1 MTLYTRSKSEGQL
14 PDVGGLALQELA
26 VRTRTDGQ
34 ASPPPYLWDRGKVFQ
49 PATYRVLHGCD
60 TPEFHKRKARGGWL
74 PQTPFL
80 QVETSLTGGLI
91 SWRYEKKWDQSYGG
105 GTTTLTGTG
114 QGCLLL
120 PELLGFEQEDQEQVV
135 AKAMADLY
143 ASSGFDGLTF
153 ALELK
158 DTVRMFHGAFG
169 RLKEL
174 LTAYDPSKIG
184 DAYLSARYGMR
195 PLLNDMQVITNS
207 IFGLKQRASEGETF
221 TGQGVI
227 TSSVSDT
234 IEAPG
239 SNGGV
244 KSYII
249 GVWQRNT
256 ITSYRARVYS
266 RIKPQELII
275 NIPKT
280 VYEVTRAS
288 FVLDWFINVGQWL
301 DTMSAAIHHTDMTAA
316 IGVKTIQTA
325 NLVGGRLRR
334 TDGYS
339 GQFNCSGTYTVITTT
354 RMPIAVR
361 IPTTPDVRLNLDLLK
376 VLDLTFMAK
385 QLMKKAPKQRRP
397 KYFKYRPIKHKY
409 QPTIKWTSPSR

>member
-1 MTLYTRSKSEGQL
+1 MTTLTRSKSEGKL
-14 PDVGGLALQELA
+14 PDIGGSSLQEIA
-26 VRTRTDGQ
+26 SRTFTDGQ
-34 ASPPPYLWDRGKVFQ
+34 NTQPPYLWDRGKVYQ
-49 PATYRVLHGCD
+49 SSTHRALEGYD
-60 TPEFHKRKARGGWL
+60 TPFFHRRKARGDML
-74 PQTPFL
+74 PQTLFI
-80 QVETSLTGGLI
+80 QSETSLTGGFI
-91 SWRYEKKWDQSYGG
+91 SWNYQRVWDQSFGG
-105 GTTTLTGTG
+105 GVTTLVGTG
-114 QGCLLL
+114 MGCLYP
-120 PELLGFEQEDQEQVV
+120 PELIGAAVEDESQVV

-143 ASSGFDGLTF
+143 SSSGFDGLTF

-158 DTVRMFHGAFG
+158 DTYRMFQGAFG

-195 PLLNDMQVITNS
+195 PLLSDMQVITNS
-207 IFGLKQRASEGETF
+207 ILGIQKMAANVETF

-227 TSSVSDT
+227 VTTVEDT
-234 IEAPG
+234 VEAPG
-239 SNGGV
+239 TTGGQN
-244 KSYII
+244 SYII
-249 GVWQRNT
+249 GVWNRKT

-301 DTMSAAIHHTDMTAA
+301 DTMSAAVHHSDMTAA

-334 TDGYS
+334 TDGFT
-339 GQFNCSGTYTVITTT
+339 GTFQCSGTYAVTTT
-354 RMPIAVR
+354 VRRPIAAK
-361 IPTTPDVRLNLDLLK
+361 IPTRPDVRLNLDLLK
-376 VLDLTFMAK
+376 VFDLLFMTK
-385 QLMKKAPKQRRP
+385 QLMGKASKRRRP
-397 KYFKYRPIKHKY
+397 KYFRYRPIKHKY
-409 QPTIKWTSPSR
+409 QPTIKWTSSGK

>member
-1 MTLYTRSKSEGQL
+1 MTLTTRSKSEGQL
-14 PDVGGLALQELA
+14 PDIGGSALQEIA
-26 VRTRTDGQ
+26 SRTRTDGQ
-34 ASPPPYLWDRGKVFQ
+34 PAPPPYLWDKGKVFQ
-49 PATYRVLHGCD
+49 PTTHRATHGYD
-60 TPEFHKRKARGGWL
+60 TPDFHKRKARGDWL
-74 PQTPFL
+74 PQTPFV

-91 SWRYEKKWDQSYGG
+91 SWTYEKKWDQSFGG
-105 GTTTLTGTG
+105 GATTLVGTG
-114 QGCLLL
+114 QGCLYL
-120 PELLGFEQEDQEQVV
+120 PELLGAEQEDHEQVV

-153 ALELK
+153 VLELK

-195 PLLNDMQVITNS
+195 PLLSDMQVITNS
-207 IFGLKQRASEGETF
+207 IFGLKQKASEGKTF

-227 TSSVSDT
+227 TSSASDT

-239 SNGGV
+239 TAGGSN
-244 KSYII
+244 SYII
-249 GVWQRNT
+249 GIWQRNT

-266 RIKPQELII
+266 RIKPQELLI

-301 DTMSAAIHHTDMTAA
+301 DTMSAAVHHTDMTAA

-334 TDGYS
+334 TDGYT
-339 GQFNCSGTYTVITTT
+339 GQLSCSGTYAVTTTT
-354 RMPIAVR
+354 RMPITVK
-361 IPTTPDVRLNLDLLK
+361 IPATPDVRLNLDLLK

-385 QLMKKAPKQRRP
+385 QLMGKAPKQRRP

-409 QPTIKWTSPSR
+409 QPTIKWTSSSN